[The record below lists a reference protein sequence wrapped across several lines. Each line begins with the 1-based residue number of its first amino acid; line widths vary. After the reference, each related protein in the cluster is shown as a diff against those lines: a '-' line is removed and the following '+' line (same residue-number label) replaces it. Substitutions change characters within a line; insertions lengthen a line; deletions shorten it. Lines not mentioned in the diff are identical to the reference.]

1 MSEIIGKGIDD
12 LMKGEDINY
21 DMLQDLFVIVRHQF
35 KRSIYSEDE
44 MAFKLF
50 KIYYAFYHQH

>member
-21 DMLQDLFVIVRHQF
+21 DMLQDLFVIVRH
-35 KRSIYSEDE
+35 
-44 MAFKLF
+44 
-50 KIYYAFYHQH
+50 